1 MQKIKLKGL
10 ITILNRIVLIG
21 RLTRDPELRY
31 TSNGTPVCNFTL
43 AVERNYTNRDG
54 DRDVDF
60 INIVTWRGLAENCA
74 RHLGKGRLVGIDGSL
89 QIRKSEKD
97 NRTYINP
104 EVNADNVRFL
114 DFANNKNQRNNSQA
128 KENKQQ
134 SNKQGPGQQ
143 SNSKNNNQKGQQSSG
158 QQVNEQYNDNFEGED
173 FEVPF

>member
-1 MQKIKLKGL
+1 M
-10 ITILNRIVLIG
+10 LNRIVLIG

-74 RHLGKGRLVGIDGSL
+74 RHLGKGRLVGVDGSL
-89 QIRKSEKD
+89 QIRKSENN

-114 DFANNKNQRNNSQA
+114 DFGNNNGSRNSNQGNQRQNNNSKKQQQNNNAA
-128 KENKQQ
+128 KEQDDFDAQ
-134 SNKQGPGQQ
+134 FD
-143 SNSKNNNQKGQQSSG
+143 
-158 QQVNEQYNDNFEGED
+158 DNFDADD
-173 FEVPF
+173 FDVPF

>member
-1 MQKIKLKGL
+1 M
-10 ITILNRIVLIG
+10 LNRIVLIG

-74 RHLGKGRLVGIDGSL
+74 RHLGKGRLVGVDGSL
-89 QIRKSEKD
+89 QIRKSENN

-114 DFANNKNQRNNSQA
+114 DFANRKSRSNNQEKAENSQKNSDQQQKSSA
-128 KENKQQ
+128 QQNK
-134 SNKQGPGQQ
+134 KQ
-143 SNSKNNNQKGQQSSG
+143 
-158 QQVNEQYNDNFEGED
+158 EQDDFDAQFDDNFDADD
-173 FEVPF
+173 FDVPF

>member
-1 MQKIKLKGL
+1 L
-10 ITILNRIVLIG
+10 LNRIVLIG

-74 RHLGKGRLVGIDGSL
+74 RHLGKGRLVGVDGSL
-89 QIRKSEKD
+89 QIRKSENN

-114 DFANNKNQRNNSQA
+114 DFGSSNSRSNNQGQSQNNQNN
-128 KENKQQ
+128 NKQQ
-134 SNKQGPGQQ
+134 QNKSAQQ
-143 SNSKNNNQKGQQSSG
+143 NKKQ
-158 QQVNEQYNDNFEGED
+158 EQDDFDAQFDDNFDADD
-173 FEVPF
+173 FDVPF

>member
-1 MQKIKLKGL
+1 MLL
-10 ITILNRIVLIG
+10 LNRIVLIG

-43 AVERNYTNRDG
+43 AVERNYTNRNG

-74 RHLGKGRLVGIDGSL
+74 RHLGKGRLVGVDGSL
-89 QIRKSEKD
+89 QIRKSENN

-114 DFANNKNQRNNSQA
+114 DFANSNSRSNNQDQNKNDN
-128 KENKQQ
+128 QQ
-134 SNKQGPGQQ
+134 
-143 SNSKNNNQKGQQSSG
+143 KNNKSAQQNKK
-158 QQVNEQYNDNFEGED
+158 QEQDDFDAQFDDNFDADD
-173 FEVPF
+173 FDVPF

>member
-1 MQKIKLKGL
+1 L
-10 ITILNRIVLIG
+10 LNRIVLIG

-74 RHLGKGRLVGIDGSL
+74 RHLGKGRLVGVDGSL
-89 QIRKSEKD
+89 QIRKSENN

-114 DFANNKNQRNNSQA
+114 DF
-128 KENKQQ
+128 
-134 SNKQGPGQQ
+134 G
-143 SNSKNNNQKGQQSSG
+143 KNNNSRNNNQGQTQNNNNQQKKNSKSVQQNKK
-158 QQVNEQYNDNFEGED
+158 QEQDDFDAQFDDNFDADD
-173 FEVPF
+173 FDVPF

>member
-1 MQKIKLKGL
+1 L
-10 ITILNRIVLIG
+10 LNRIVLIG

-74 RHLGKGRLVGIDGSL
+74 RHLGKGRLVGVDGSL
-89 QIRKSEKD
+89 QIRKSENN

-114 DFANNKNQRNNSQA
+114 DFGKNKSRSNNQGQNQNNSNQQ
-128 KENKQQ
+128 NK
-134 SNKQGPGQQ
+134 KQ
-143 SNSKNNNQKGQQSSG
+143 
-158 QQVNEQYNDNFEGED
+158 EQDDFDAQFDDNFDADD
-173 FEVPF
+173 FDVPF

>member
-1 MQKIKLKGL
+1 L
-10 ITILNRIVLIG
+10 LNRIVLIG

-43 AVERNYTNRDG
+43 AVERNYTNRNG

-74 RHLGKGRLVGIDGSL
+74 RHLGKGRLVGVDGSL
-89 QIRKSEKD
+89 QIRKSENN

-114 DFANNKNQRNNSQA
+114 DFGNNNGSRNNNQGQYQ
-128 KENKQQ
+128 NNQ
-134 SNKQGPGQQ
+134 SNKQQNKNQAQQ
-143 SNSKNNNQKGQQSSG
+143 NNNNQQQS
-158 QQVNEQYNDNFEGED
+158 QDDFDAQFDDNFDADD
-173 FEVPF
+173 FDVPF

>member
-1 MQKIKLKGL
+1 M
-10 ITILNRIVLIG
+10 LNRIVLIG
-21 RLTRDPELRY
+21 RLTKDPSLRY
-31 TSNGTPVCNFTL
+31 TENGTPVCNFTL

-74 RHLGKGRLVGIDGSL
+74 RHLGKGRLVGVDGSL
-89 QIRKSEKD
+89 QIRKSENN

-114 DFANNKNQRNNSQA
+114 DFANNNSQRKNSQA
-128 KENKQQ
+128 KGNKQQ
-134 SNKQGPGQQ
+134 SNGQHSKNNSQQ
-143 SNSKNNNQKGQQSSG
+143 SNSKNNTQKG
-158 QQVNEQYNDNFEGED
+158 QQVNEQYNDNFEGDE

>member
-1 MQKIKLKGL
+1 M
-10 ITILNRIVLIG
+10 LNRIVLIG

-74 RHLGKGRLVGIDGSL
+74 RHLGKGRLVGVDGSL
-89 QIRKSEKD
+89 QIRKSENN

-114 DFANNKNQRNNSQA
+114 DFGNNNKSRSNNQGQYQKNNQQQKSNNSAQQ
-128 KENKQQ
+128 NKQQ
-134 SNKQGPGQQ
+134 KQDDFDAQFD
-143 SNSKNNNQKGQQSSG
+143 
-158 QQVNEQYNDNFEGED
+158 DNFDADD
-173 FEVPF
+173 FDVPF

>member
-1 MQKIKLKGL
+1 M
-10 ITILNRIVLIG
+10 LNRIVLIG

-74 RHLGKGRLVGIDGSL
+74 RHLGKGRLVGVDGSL
-89 QIRKSEKD
+89 QIRKSENN

-114 DFANNKNQRNNSQA
+114 DFGKNNSRSNNQGQTQNNSNQQRNNKKSAQQ
-128 KENKQQ
+128 NK
-134 SNKQGPGQQ
+134 KQ
-143 SNSKNNNQKGQQSSG
+143 
-158 QQVNEQYNDNFEGED
+158 EQDDFDAQFDDNFDADD
-173 FEVPF
+173 FDVPF